1 MNTAAFELKYHWKVT
16 EMFRVH
22 ASYDITDFRM
32 IESSKFKFLL
42 KLQMLMCTLVCLM
55 CCPVNHSSRN
65 HYIFALNGF
74 SGALKKNK
82 AFNEL

>member
-1 MNTAAFELKYHWKVT
+1 
-16 EMFRVH
+16 
-22 ASYDITDFRM
+22 M

-42 KLQMLMCTLVCLM
+42 KLQMLMCTLVGLM